1 MNGDLDLSICA
12 IVHDVHLLCYPFA
25 LCLCFV
31 ADVCTAGK
39 MTIALLAKYLNRRC
53 SQCCEPQT
61 IHAQSRFFKRP
72 PKIGVGKADASDQID
87 KVVSPPF
94 LLRLK

>member
-1 MNGDLDLSICA
+1 MIR
-12 IVHDVHLLCYPFA
+12 HDSRRAAFC
-25 LCLCFV
+25 
-31 ADVCTAGK
+31 
-39 MTIALLAKYLNRRC
+39 ALLHG
-53 SQCCEPQT
+53 SCESQT

-87 KVVSPPF
+87 KVVSHPF